1 MDKLEFEEMCS
12 KLGVFMTTQELT
24 CVYNSFDKNRDG
36 HVSYDEFIN
45 TIRVSWLNDI
55 VKLWISLKNFAKIY
69 RYIFIARHE

>member
-1 MDKLEFEEMCS
+1 MCS

-45 TIRVSWLNDI
+45 TIRVSHAYPAFFI
-55 VKLWISLKNFAKIY
+55 KLRK
-69 RYIFIARHE
+69 